1 MSERLRHIVQT
12 EMRWLLTSKF
22 QMQVSMGFP
31 VSVVSDPHITEKQ
44 AFVSV
49 SIVIVA
55 GLCKA
60 TGLPFVWV
68 FCKNWMSDDWS
79 LEWQTGLL

>member
-1 MSERLRHIVQT
+1 MSERLRHIFQS
-12 EMRWLLTSKF
+12 EMGWLLTGKF
-22 QMQVSMGFP
+22 QTQVSMAFP
-31 VSVVSDPHITEKQ
+31 VSVVSDPHKTEKQ

-49 SIVIVA
+49 SIVTVA

-60 TGLPFVWV
+60 TGLPFVRV
-68 FCKNWMSDDWS
+68 FCKNWSSDDWS